1 MDEDARVELPAEA
14 GSAGRA
20 RRHLRR
26 TLAGPSASGVPEAV
40 AADAEVCLSELVTNA
55 LLHAGTGVSVRVRL
69 TPSVLRL
76 EVGDGSPVVPQWVPR
91 SLTAS
96 TGRGLPL
103 ITALST
109 ARGGEVHPDGRGK
122 TVWCEL
128 LLTGVDTGT
137 DHGEVGLEVD
147 LALQSEIDAL
157 LAADWESLPD
167 PDPVPSAPDGIRLL
181 RYPLR
186 RGVRLR
192 EHREAVLRELRLLS
206 LTHAI
211 TDPGTAARADA
222 VGDQLAEQYAGHLR
236 PAQARVLQAVAA
248 GEDSTDLDY
257 PRLPDHPGILERWRR
272 NEQEL
277 ERLIAATGV
286 AVLAAPVE
294 LRELA
299 DWMLVEFE
307 RQVTGGEPRPWPG
320 PLD

>member
-26 TLAGPSASGVPEAV
+26 TLTGPSAAGVPEAV

-128 LLTGVDTGT
+128 LLTGVD
-137 DHGEVGLEVD
+137 HGEVGLEVD
-147 LALQSEIDAL
+147 LALQDEIDAL

-167 PDPVPSAPDGIRLL
+167 PDPDPVLSAPGGIRLL
-181 RYPLR
+181 RYPLG

-236 PAQARVLQAVAA
+236 PAQARVLQALAA
-248 GEDSTDLDY
+248 GEDSADLDY
-257 PRLPDHPGILERWRR
+257 PRLSDHPGILERWRR

-277 ERLIAATGV
+277 DRLIAATGV
-286 AVLAAPVE
+286 AVLAAPAE